1 MPVLPDVLDYGLR
14 VVFCGAAAGTKSAR
28 MGAYYAGP
36 GNRFWET
43 LYRIGLTPRRL
54 DPADYPTLL
63 QYGIGL
69 TDLIK
74 TQYGRDSNL
83 DFDDDA
89 RETLRGRITE
99 YEPRVLAFNG
109 KRPAQEF
116 FLGPVKYGL
125 QEETVG
131 PTAVFVLPSTSGA
144 AVGHWDETY
153 WAALAV
159 YLRKLEDEAG

>member
-1 MPVLPDVLDYGLR
+1 MPVLPDVLDYGLK
-14 VVFCGAAAGTKSAR
+14 VVFCGAAAGAKSAR
-28 MGAYYAGP
+28 AGAYYAGP

-43 LYRIGLTPRRL
+43 LFRIGLTPRRL
-54 DPADYPTLL
+54 APDDFRALV

-89 RETLRGRITE
+89 RESLRGRIAE

-116 FLGPVKYGL
+116 FLHPVKYGL
-125 QEETVG
+125 QDETIG

-144 AVGHWDETY
+144 ATGHWDETY

-159 YLRKLEDEAG
+159 YLRRLEDEAG